1 MKSYHDWKKQNVS
14 QKQLKNSVDILAKV
28 LSLRKREVNH
38 HREAECK
45 DTARG
50 H

>member
-1 MKSYHDWKKQNVS
+1 MKSYHDWGKKNVS
-14 QKQLKNSVDILAKV
+14 QKQLDILAKV